1 MPLVAL
7 DRVFVAFGHLPLLN
21 EIAFQVEAGERL
33 AVIGRNGT
41 GKSTLLQ
48 ILSGDLQ
55 PDSGVI
61 LKQPGV
67 RVARL
72 VQDVPLSTDRTVA
85 EVVGDGLGPLDTHD
99 EWQRHHQAD
108 MIMSRLSLPPAAIVD
123 TLSGGW
129 KRRVLLARALV
140 GKPDLLLLDEPTN
153 HLDIEA
159 ITWLESFLADYR
171 GAVVFVTHDRAFLE
185 RLATRIVELDRGR
198 LTSWPGDY
206 ATFERKKEEWLANE
220 ELTNAKF
227 DKRLASEEVWLRRG
241 VKARRTR
248 DEGRVKALMAM
259 RAERAG
265 RRSRAG
271 SVRLQIEQAD
281 PSGKMVFEAE
291 NVDFAFSG
299 PQDLRTSGPRD
310 LKASLVVRDFSVRVM
325 RGDRIGLIGPN
336 GAGKTTLLRLLLG
349 ELTPASGE
357 VRRGAN
363 VQVAYYDQQR
373 EQLDPDRSVVET
385 IGDGNDTVTVNGQP
399 RHVHGYL
406 QDFLFSPERARS
418 PVRALSGGERNRL
431 LLARLFTRPANVLV
445 LDEPTNDLDLETLEL
460 VEQQL
465 VEWPGTLLLVS
476 HDRRFLDNVVTSTLA
491 FEGQGKVEE
500 YVGGYEDYLRQKPPG
515 DTKDLSGSVT
525 HSSGAAKDLSGAP
538 KRSSG
543 STKTSAGKKKRS
555 FKEEREFNELPERIA
570 ALEAEQK
577 QLQAALADPEFYK
590 KPGSE
595 IQAAVDRLD
604 QIDAELLE
612 AMARWDAL
620 DSIGN

>member
-7 DRVFVAFGHLPLLN
+7 DRASVAFGHMPLLD
-21 EIAFQVEAGERL
+21 EIAFQVDAGERI
-33 AVIGRNGT
+33 AVIGRNGS

-48 ILSGDLQ
+48 VLSGDLQ
-55 PDSGVI
+55 PDSGSI
-61 LKQPGV
+61 LRQPGV

-85 EVVGDGLGPLDTHD
+85 EVVGEGLGPLDAHD

-108 MIMSRLSLPPAAIVD
+108 MIMSRLSLPAAAIVD

-129 KRRVLLARALV
+129 KRRVLLAQALV
-140 GKPDLLLLDEPTN
+140 GQPDLLLLDEPTN

-185 RLATRIVELDRGR
+185 RLATRIAELDRGR

-227 DKRLASEEVWLRRG
+227 DKKLASEEVWLRRG

-259 RAERAG
+259 RAERAE
-265 RRSRAG
+265 RRLRAG
-271 SVRLQIEQAD
+271 NVRLQIEQGD
-281 PSGKMVFEAE
+281 SSGKMVFEAE
-291 NVDFAFSG
+291 DVSFSFNG
-299 PQDLRTSGPRD
+299 GTP
-310 LKASLVVRDFSVRVM
+310 VVNGFSMRVM

-336 GAGKTTLLRLLLG
+336 GAGKTTLLRLLLA
-349 ELTPASGE
+349 ELPPDSGE

-363 VQVAYYDQQR
+363 VQIAYYDQQR
-373 EQLDPDRSVVET
+373 EQLDPDRTVVDT

-460 VEQQL
+460 LEQQL

-491 FEGQGKVEE
+491 FEGSGTIGE
-500 YVGGYEDYLRQKPPG
+500 YVGGYADYLRQKAVPEPEQ
-515 DTKDLSGSVT
+515 
-525 HSSGAAKDLSGAP
+525 P
-538 KRSSG
+538 KTQDPRP
-543 STKTSAGKKKRS
+543 KTTPVVRKKKRT
-555 FKEEREFNELPERIA
+555 FKEEREYKDLHDRIA
-570 ALEAEQK
+570 ALEAEQR
-577 QLQAALADPEFYK
+577 QLQAALADPVFYK
-590 KPGSE
+590 KPGAE
-595 IQAAVDRLD
+595 IQAAVDRTG
-604 QIDAELLE
+604 QIDRELHK
-612 AMARWDAL
+612 AMHRWDEL
-620 DSIGN
+620 DSIS

>member
-7 DRVFVAFGHLPLLN
+7 DRVSVAFGHLPLLD
-21 EIAFQVEAGERL
+21 EIAFQVDAGERI

-48 ILSGDLQ
+48 ILSGDLP
-55 PDSGVI
+55 PDAGVV
-61 LKQPGV
+61 LRQPGI

-72 VQDVPLSTDRTVA
+72 VQDVPLSADRTVA
-85 EVVGDGLGPLDTHD
+85 AVVGEGLGPLDAHD

-108 MIMSRLSLPPAAIVD
+108 MVMSRLALPAAAIVD

-140 GKPDLLLLDEPTN
+140 GQPDLLLLDEPTN
-153 HLDIEA
+153 HLDIDA
-159 ITWLESFLADYR
+159 ITWLEAFLADYK

-185 RLATRIVELDRGR
+185 RLATRIVELDRGQ

-227 DKRLASEEVWLRRG
+227 DKKLASEEVWLRRG

-259 RAERAG
+259 RAERAE

-271 SVRLQIEQAD
+271 NVRLQIEQSDA
-281 PSGKMVFEAE
+281 SGKMVFEAE
-291 NVDFAFSG
+291 DVSFSFDG
-299 PQDLRTSGPRD
+299 NP
-310 LKASLVVRDFSVRVM
+310 VVKSFSARVM

-349 ELTPASGE
+349 ELPPQSGE

-373 EQLDPDRSVVET
+373 EQLDPDRTVVDT

-460 VEQQL
+460 LEQQL

-491 FEGQGKVEE
+491 FEGGGRVQE
-500 YVGGYEDYLRQKPPG
+500 YVGGYEDYLRQRPPG
-515 DTKDLSGSVT
+515 DLKSTSGEVKNK
-525 HSSGAAKDLSGAP
+525 SGDV
-538 KRSSG
+538 KRPS
-543 STKTSAGKKKRS
+543 GKKKKRT
-555 FKEEREFNELPERIA
+555 FKEEREYKELPDRIH
-570 ALEAEQK
+570 ALEDEQK
-577 QLQAALADPEFYK
+577 QLQAKLADPEFYK

-595 IQAAVDRLD
+595 IQAAVDRTE
-604 QIDAELLE
+604 QIDRELHE
-612 AMARWDAL
+612 AMERWVEL
-620 DSIGN
+620 DSIV

>member
-7 DRVFVAFGHLPLLN
+7 DRVSLAFGHLPLLD
-21 EIAFQVEAGERL
+21 EIAFQVDRGERI

-48 ILSGDLQ
+48 ILSDDLP
-55 PDSGVI
+55 PDSGVV
-61 LKQPGV
+61 LRQPGV

-72 VQDVPLSTDRTVA
+72 VQDVPLSADRTVA
-85 EVVGDGLGPLDTHD
+85 EVVGEGLGTLDAHD
-99 EWQRHHQAD
+99 EWQRQHQAD
-108 MIMSRLSLPPAAIVD
+108 MVMSRLSLPPQAIVD

-140 GKPDLLLLDEPTN
+140 GQPDLLLLDEPTN
-153 HLDIEA
+153 HLDIDA
-159 ITWLESFLADYR
+159 ITWLESFLAEYR
-171 GAVVFVTHDRAFLE
+171 GALVFVTHDRAFLE
-185 RLATRIVELDRGR
+185 RLATRIVELDRGH

-206 ATFERKKEEWLANE
+206 ATFERKKEEWLLNE
-220 ELTNAKF
+220 ELAQSKF
-227 DKRLASEEVWLRRG
+227 DKKMATEEAWLRRG
-241 VKARRTR
+241 VRARRTR

-259 RAERAG
+259 RAERAE

-271 SVRLQIEQAD
+271 SVRLQIEQAES
-281 PSGKMVFEAE
+281 SGKMVFEAE
-291 NVDFAFSG
+291 DVSFSFKTSR
-299 PQDLRTSGPRD
+299 PEDLTTS
-310 LKASLVVRDFSVRVM
+310 VVRDFSARIM

-349 ELTPASGE
+349 ELTPTSGE

-373 EQLDPDRSVVET
+373 EQLDPDRTVVDT
-385 IGDGNDTVTVNGQP
+385 IGDGNDTVTVNGRP

-445 LDEPTNDLDLETLEL
+445 LDEPTNDLDLDTLEL
-460 VEQQL
+460 LEQQL

-476 HDRRFLDNVVTSTLA
+476 HDRRFLDNVVTSTFA
-491 FEGQGKVEE
+491 FEGNGTVEE

-515 DTKDLSGSVT
+515 DVKDSPGVAKKPSGD
-525 HSSGAAKDLSGAP
+525 AKN
-538 KRSSG
+538 
-543 STKTSAGKKKRS
+543 TSGKKKKRT
-555 FKEEREFNELPERIA
+555 FKEEREYEALPDRIH
-570 ALEAEQK
+570 ALEDEQK
-577 QLQAALADPEFYK
+577 RIQASLADPEFYK
-590 KPGSE
+590 QGGAV
-595 IQAAVDRLD
+595 IQEAVDRSAA
-604 QIDAELLE
+604 IDRELHD
-612 AMARWDAL
+612 AMARWDEL
-620 DSIGN
+620 GSIPAYGG